1 MRLAVLSLAAVL
13 VGAPAVAA
21 EIRVLS
27 GGAVQESVAELAQ
40 AYEKKTGHKVTAR
53 FAPMGKLREKLK
65 AGEKADILF
74 MTGAAMD
81 AAAKEGTS
89 LAGERVP
96 LGRVM
101 IGLAVKEGAPLPD
114 IKTVEGFKKTLL
126 AAKSIV
132 IVDPSTG
139 TSGAHL
145 AKTFEKLGIAEAV
158 KAKLKT
164 LPGGR
169 VAELVARDEAE
180 IAVHQITEIMPVK
193 GVKLVGPLPEEIN
206 LVSTYIGVATAGAS
220 PEARD
225 FLAFTAGPEG
235 RKLITAGGVDPGGS

>member
-1 MRLAVLSLAAVL
+1 MKLAALALAAVIAS
-13 VGAPAVAA
+13 APALAA
-21 EIRVLS
+21 EVRVLS
-27 GGAVQESVAELAQ
+27 GGAVQESVAELMQ
-40 AYEKKTGHKVTAR
+40 AYEKKTGHKVTAQ

-65 AGEKADILF
+65 AGDKADVLF
-74 MTGAAMD
+74 MTGAAME
-81 AAAKEGTS
+81 AAAKEGTA

-101 IGLAVKEGAPLPD
+101 IGLAVKEGAPVPD
-114 IKTVEGFKKTLL
+114 IKTVEAFKNTLL

-132 IVDPSTG
+132 IVDPNTG

-145 AKTFEKLGIAEAV
+145 AKTFEKLGIAEPV

-169 VAELVARDEAE
+169 VAELVAKDEAE
-180 IAVHQITEIMPVK
+180 IAVHQITEILPVK

-206 LVSTYIGVATAGAS
+206 LVSTYIGVATANAS
-220 PEARD
+220 LEAKE
-225 FLAFTAGPEG
+225 FLAFTATPEG
-235 RKLITAGGVDPGGS
+235 RKLIAAGGLDPGGS

>member
-1 MRLAVLSLAAVL
+1 MKLIALAMAV
-13 VGAPAVAA
+13 VVIGAPATAA

-27 GGAVQESVAELAQ
+27 GGAVQESVIELAQ
-40 AYEKKTGHKVTAR
+40 AYEKKTGNKVVAA
-53 FAPMGKLREKLK
+53 FAPMGKLRAKLR

-81 AAAKEGTS
+81 AAAKEGAQ

-101 IGLAVKEGAPLPD
+101 IGLAVKEGAPMPD
-114 IKTVEGFKKTLL
+114 IKTVDGFKKTLL
-126 AAKSIV
+126 GAKSIV

-145 AKTFEKLGIAEAV
+145 AKTFDKLGIADQI
-158 KAKLKT
+158 KPKLKT
-164 LPGGR
+164 LAGGR

-180 IAVHQITEIMPVK
+180 IAVHQITEILPVK
-193 GVKLVGPLPEEIN
+193 GVKLVGPLPEAVN
-206 LVSTYIGVATAGAS
+206 LVSTYLGSATASAS
-220 PEARD
+220 PEAKA
-225 FLAFTAGPEG
+225 FLAFAASPEG
-235 RKLITAGGVDPGGS
+235 RKLIAEGGVDPGS